1 MFILTTAGAPLT
13 KTMHLNRLENES
25 IFTIREA
32 YRKTKNLALLWSM
45 GKDSTVLLHLVR
57 KAFIGRC
64 PIPLVHIDTSYKI
77 PEMIAWRDEYVK
89 RHNLKLI
96 VGMNSE
102 ALAKGMNPEMG
113 RLTCC
118 QTLKTEP
125 LLDVIRNHEIQALL
139 VGIRGDEEGS
149 RSKEK
154 VVSPRSSTGSWT
166 YKEQPAEIWRYYN
179 LHVPETVH
187 LRIHPLLQW
196 TEMDIWQYI
205 EQEQLEILP
214 LYMAKEGKRYR
225 TLGCAPCT
233 KSIDSTACS
242 VGEIIDELQTVHKS
256 ERAGRAQDG
265 VDHYALQQLRS
276 KGYM

>member
-1 MFILTTAGAPLT
+1 MT
-13 KTMHLNRLENES
+13 KHLSRLENES

-77 PEMIAWRDEYVK
+77 PEMIEWRDAYVK

-96 VGMNSE
+96 VGMNSA
-102 ALAKGMNPEMG
+102 ALASGMNPELG

-118 QTLKTEP
+118 QALKTEP
-125 LLDVIRNHEIQALL
+125 LLEVIRQHQIQALL

-154 VVSPRSSTGSWT
+154 VVSPRSGSGSWI
-166 YKEQPAEIWRYYN
+166 YKEQPAEVWRYYN

-187 LRIHPLLQW
+187 LRVHPLLQW
-196 TEMDIWQYI
+196 TEMDVWHYI
-205 EQEQLEILP
+205 EQEKLEVLP
-214 LYMAKEGKRYR
+214 LYLAREGRRYR
-225 TLGCAPCT
+225 TLGCAPCR
-233 KSIDSTACS
+233 KSIESSACS
-242 VGEIIDELQTVHKS
+242 VPEIIAELETIPKS
-256 ERAGRAQDG
+256 ERVGRAQDG